1 MYPPPP
7 LEKTKFWR
15 CFTWTLGTH
24 IHVCGLCTALS
35 MHTCGCFV
43 CQACVCVICQS
54 SFSAMRSSLLH
65 LPVSLPS
72 LSIPFCVKTINIQE
86 LAPLEMPSFTLSL
99 FLSSCLRTLPIWNPA
114 CDSSTRRGKR
124 WSRLR
129 APCPQSRLLSQD
141 LAGWSWGT
149 AHSRRQCRT
158 SWKLGMWSAWSSH
171 FCPLQVL
178 RLRGNSSWLIPWWH
192 GSSIL

>member
-1 MYPPPP
+1 MHPPPP

-35 MHTCGCFV
+35 MHTCGCVFAV
-43 CQACVCVICQS
+43 KRVSVY
-54 SFSAMRSSLLH
+54 FSKAHFRPCIPLCCISPSLCHLLVFLSVWKPSISKNLH
-65 LPVSLPS
+65 LWKFL
-72 LSIPFCVKTINIQE
+72 LSR
-86 LAPLEMPSFTLSL
+86 SF

-129 APCPQSRLLSQD
+129 APCPQSPPPLSG
-141 LAGWSWGT
+141 LGGL
-149 AHSRRQCRT
+149 
-158 SWKLGMWSAWSSH
+158 KLRH
-171 FCPLQVL
+171 CPQ
-178 RLRGNSSWLIPWWH
+178 
-192 GSSIL
+192 